1 MNKNTNKNTN
11 VAVEDNSL
19 FNIAVE
25 DNSLFAEILK
35 GIAAANDGTDPALL
49 WRDRAK
55 GMLWGLLVGDAL
67 GSPIQFSSKDG
78 HPHITE
84 MVPCPVFNVPAG
96 YWTDDGSMALC
107 IMDSYVRKGGVYDR
121 EDIGATFVKWY
132 REGYLSSIEGR
143 AFDVG
148 ITTSQ
153 SIAGIARGSLVN
165 GSDRAQGNGSLMR
178 FAPSWLIA
186 FAEDRRSVYHEISD
200 LTHASDTVR
209 MECEKMDYMLETNL
223 RGVRSD
229 VGPGAETMR
238 ADVPNSGWCV
248 DTLKAAA
255 WAFNTT
261 QAFEDGMVAA
271 VNLGGDSDTIGAV
284 YGQIAGAFYGYSAIP
299 KRWVRAMK
307 DWEKLDALIEKFLE
321 LIVKKMA
328 IA

>member
-1 MNKNTNKNTN
+1 MNKNTNING
-11 VAVEDNSL
+11 
-19 FNIAVE
+19 IIVE

-35 GIAAANDGTDPALL
+35 GIEDVKNGTDPALL

-165 GSDRAQGNGSLMR
+165 GTDRAQGNGSLMR

-209 MECEKMDYMLETNL
+209 MECEKMDSVLETNL

-229 VGPGAETMR
+229 VGPGAETAR

-248 DTLKAAA
+248 DTLKAAE

-261 QAFEDGMVAA
+261 QTFEDGMVAA

-299 KRWVRAMK
+299 KRWVKAMK
-307 DWEKLDALIEKFLE
+307 DWEKLDALIEQFLG
-321 LIVKKMA
+321 LVVKKMA

>member
-1 MNKNTNKNTN
+1 MNRNTNING
-11 VAVEDNSL
+11 
-19 FNIAVE
+19 IIVE

-35 GIAAANDGTDPALL
+35 GIEDVKNGIDPALL

-153 SIAGIARGSLVN
+153 SVAAIARGSLVN
-165 GSDRAQGNGSLMR
+165 GTDSAQGNGSLMR

-209 MECEKMDYMLETNL
+209 MECEKLDHVLETNL

-229 VGPGAETMR
+229 VGPGAETAR

-261 QAFEDGMVAA
+261 QTFEDGMVAA

-299 KRWVRAMK
+299 ERWVKAMK
-307 DWEKLDALIEKFLE
+307 DWEKLDALIEQFLD
-321 LIVKKMA
+321 LVVKKMA